1 MSVVLWF
8 QSTGSIPGNGDPVQ
22 MQGPSLT
29 IGRGPENDLVLPDPD
44 RVMSKRHCAIEDH
57 NGNVVVVD
65 MSTNGTFLNYGKLA
79 LGPTPT
85 PLNDGDI
92 LIVGP
97 YELLVNIPSAS
108 ADASEQV
115 AAPVEEGPLSHGVAE
130 HAPSPADL
138 LEAPGDGGDFLDDLL
153 GGRDQPV
160 GPGGVTREDLG
171 DDGILPPLEAEEGI
185 LPPAEEDTQGASV
198 GMHAPSGQD
207 AFSAPNVVPN
217 AIPDDWDI
225 GEPSAPSA
233 VGNAADPFASS
244 GGGAAP
250 GNPAFI
256 PEDFELG
263 EITSPPA
270 ETAPTSTAAPL
281 QTPPAARQ
289 APTQAPIQ
297 APTQAPTTAPPV
309 QKPTPQAPARAAA
322 EAPTT
327 PPITT
332 PPISAPPI
340 TTPPVSAPP
349 AHAAASGGELGA
361 RAFLKALGAE
371 DVQLSDQELPATMS
385 RLGHV
390 FRMMVTGVREI
401 LMTRTSIKSEFR
413 IKQTVLKSGGNNPL
427 KFSISPEQAIE
438 AIVKPKAKGYLDA
451 IDAAEESLQDIKAH
465 EVAMIA
471 GMEAAIQ
478 GVLGKLEP
486 SKLEGQIDNSGGLT
500 GILTSRKARYWEV
513 YKSMYTEISDQ
524 AESDFYE
531 LFAHE
536 FARAYQE
543 QLDKLK

>member
-1 MSVVLWF
+1 MPVVLWF

-22 MQGPSLT
+22 MDGPSLT

-92 LIVGP
+92 LVVGP
-97 YELLVNIPSAS
+97 YELLVNITS
-108 ADASEQV
+108 ADNSQQI
-115 AAPVEEGPLSHGVAE
+115 AAPVDDAPISPGVAE
-130 HAPSPADL
+130 QAPNPIDL

-160 GPGGVTREDLG
+160 GPGGVSREELG
-171 DDGILPPLEAEEGI
+171 EDGLLPPLGADDDI
-185 LPPAEEDTQGASV
+185 LPPAEEEAEGASV

-207 AFSAPNVVPN
+207 AFSAPNVVEN
-217 AIPDDWDI
+217 AIPDDWDLDV
-225 GEPSAPSA
+225 APSKS
-233 VGNAADPFASS
+233 GTPDDPFASPNAATT
-244 GGGAAP
+244 GGNA
-250 GNPAFI
+250 AFI
-256 PEDFELG
+256 PDDFELS
-263 EITSPPA
+263 EIT
-270 ETAPTSTAAPL
+270 
-281 QTPPAARQ
+281 TPPAAEQ
-289 APTQAPIQ
+289 APSPAP
-297 APTQAPTTAPPV
+297 AVPTQPAP
-309 QKPTPQAPARAAA
+309 A
-322 EAPTT
+322 EAPTAA
-327 PPITT
+327 PVAPA
-332 PPISAPPI
+332 PRSAPPAPRTEVP
-340 TTPPVSAPP
+340 TTPPVTTSPVTTPPVTTPPVTTPPVTTPPVTAPP
-349 AHAAASGGELGA
+349 PTAMASPAPVGSSELAA
-361 RAFLKALGAE
+361 RAFLKSLGAE
-371 DVQLSDQELPATMS
+371 DVQISDQELTSTMS

-390 FRMMVTGVREI
+390 LRMMVTGVREI

-413 IKQTVLKSGGNNPL
+413 IKQTVLKTGGNNPL

-438 AIVKPKAKGYLDA
+438 VLVKPKAKGYLDA
-451 IDAAEESLQDIKAH
+451 TDAAEESLQDIKAH

-486 SKLEGQIDNSGGLT
+486 SKLEEQIDSGGGLT
-500 GILTSRKARYWEV
+500 GILTSRRARYWEV
-513 YKSMYTEISDQ
+513 YKNMYAEISDQ